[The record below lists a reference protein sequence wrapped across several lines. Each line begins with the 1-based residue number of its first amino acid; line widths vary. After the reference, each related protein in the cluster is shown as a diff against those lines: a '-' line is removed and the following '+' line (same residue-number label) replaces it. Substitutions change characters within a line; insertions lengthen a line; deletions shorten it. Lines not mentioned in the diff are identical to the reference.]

1 MKKLMTI
8 FLALLL
14 MFNTVLTTV
23 ASAKMIN
30 DDEAAAGEDDLDIEV
45 NDLEVYKR
53 QVQAIRDE
61 AKDITPHN
69 EENRKMLENFNEKT
83 NELEANI
90 ENSYAPEA
98 VGGFGMGFAQI
109 YDLSS
114 IPQRLMLVG
123 RLCVAMRFATTALR
137 YKVDQAHVEIAE
149 YVFQGLVIAVS
160 PFHTVDDMKAYM
172 AEFEALKAKLIGY
185 PDLTPNDTANLYVR
199 SDLDHKLVKARA
211 LYRTDLKEA
220 PQYVLDDLNKVIK
233 EVTSIRL
240 RPQALVRE
248 IYEASDML
256 DAAVGK
262 AIAQLQNDHRITST
276 ERSDLR
282 EARDLARRARRNGD
296 KRKELGDAID
306 LANKLILQRRASSRQ
321 VQELIDTIRML
332 LDMGPRN

>member
-90 ENSYAPEA
+90 ENSLQPEA

-123 RLCVAMRFATTALR
+123 RLCVAMRFATTTLR

-185 PDLTPNDTANLYVR
+185 PDLTNNDTANLYVR

-282 EARDLARRARRNGD
+282 EARNLARRARRNGD

>member
-14 MFNTVLTTV
+14 MFNTVLGTV
-23 ASAKMIN
+23 AQAQIVN
-30 DDEAAAGEDDLDIEV
+30 DDQEVIEDGDIEIDV

-53 QVQAIRDE
+53 QVQAIRDD
-61 AKDITPHN
+61 AKDITAYN
-69 EENRKMLENFNEKT
+69 DTQREMIKNFNEKT
-83 NELEANI
+83 DELELNI
-90 ENSYAPEA
+90 ENSCAPEA
-98 VGGFGMGFAQI
+98 VTGMGFSQI

-123 RLCVAMRFATTALR
+123 RLCVAMRFATTTLR

-172 AEFEALKAKLIGY
+172 EEFEALKAKLIGY
-185 PDLTPNDTANLYVR
+185 PDLTNNDTANLYVR

-220 PQYVLDDLNKVIK
+220 PKYVLDDLNKVIR

-240 RPQALVRE
+240 RPQATVRE

-276 ERSDLR
+276 EKKDLR
-282 EARDLARRARRNGD
+282 EHRNLARKARRHGD

-306 LANKLILQRRASSRQ
+306 AASKLLVQSRASSRQ
-321 VQELIDTIRML
+321 VQEMIDTIRML

>member
-14 MFNTVLTTV
+14 MFNTVLSTV
-23 ASAKMIN
+23 AQAQMIN
-30 DDEAAAGEDDLDIEV
+30 DDEEVIEDGDIEIDV

-53 QVQAIRDE
+53 QVQAIRDD
-61 AKDITPHN
+61 AKDITPYNDTHK
-69 EENRKMLENFNEKT
+69 EMIKNFNEKT
-83 NELEANI
+83 DELELNI
-90 ENSYAPEA
+90 ENSCSPEA
-98 VGGFGMGFAQI
+98 VGGIGMGFSQI

-123 RLCVAMRFATTALR
+123 RLCVAMRFATTTLR

-185 PDLTPNDTANLYVR
+185 PDLTNNDTANLYVR

-220 PQYVLDDLNKVIK
+220 PKYVLDDLNKVIR

-240 RPQALVRE
+240 RPQSTVRE

-262 AIAQLQNDHRITST
+262 AIAQLQSDHRITST
-276 ERSDLR
+276 EKKDLR
-282 EARDLARRARRNGD
+282 EHRNLARKARRHGD

-306 LANKLILQRRASSRQ
+306 AASKLLLQSRASSRQ
-321 VQELIDTIRML
+321 VQEMIDTIRML

>member
-1 MKKLMTI
+1 MKR
-8 FLALLL
+8 
-14 MFNTVLTTV
+14 VLTLSLAGLMATGAILPTV
-23 ASAKMIN
+23 ASAQIIN
-30 DDEAAAGEDDLDIEV
+30 DDNVVIDDNTDITV

-53 QVQAIRDE
+53 KVQAIRDD
-61 AKDITPHN
+61 AHSLTPHN
-69 EENRKMLENFNEKT
+69 KTNREMMDNFDEKT
-83 NELEANI
+83 DELEVGI
-90 ENSYAPEA
+90 EKTFEA
-98 VGGFGMGFAQI
+98 QKMGGLAFSQI

-199 SDLDHKLVKARA
+199 SDLDHKLTKARF
-211 LYRTDLKEA
+211 LYMNDLKEA
-220 PQYVLDDLNKVIK
+220 PQYVLDELNKVIA

-248 IYEASDML
+248 IYEASDQL

-262 AIAQLQNDHRITST
+262 AIAQTQNDRRANHY
-276 ERSDLR
+276 EWEDLR
-282 EARDLARRARRNGD
+282 DHRNLARRARMKGD
-296 KRKELGDAID
+296 RRKELGDAIAA
-306 LANKLILQRRASSRQ
+306 ANKLLIQIRPSSRQ
-321 VQELIDTIRML
+321 TQEMIDTIRML
-332 LDMGPRN
+332 LDMGPRD